1 MKIKRISR
9 PQRWFSLFFSHR
21 GIEER
26 RVILEF
32 IYFDLKAWNFFP
44 NDWIYYIINR
54 GEDVASRLICD
65 RWNFNIGSLKIF
77 VTATLFPRFSFY
89 FPILI
94 NFFNHAQQVLSDIRK
109 RYSLSLSLKDPK
121 INKIFHFDIFIIHRS
136 SSSSPVKI
144 NHLSNLFIN
153 KSLIPLSASRRNAI
167 VDVSI
172 VFSFF
177 FFRNNEG
184 SFPASS
190 TADEKNYAEGR
201 IKMWRG
207 GPGAVRQLR
216 ILNHHKFASGIG
228 VTTRDAPNH
237 FERSS

>member
-172 VFSFF
+172 VSSFF
-177 FFRNNEG
+177 FFFGTTKDPFLPRRRQMKRITQKEG
-184 SFPASS
+184 
-190 TADEKNYAEGR
+190 
-201 IKMWRG
+201 
-207 GPGAVRQLR
+207 
-216 ILNHHKFASGIG
+216 
-228 VTTRDAPNH
+228 
-237 FERSS
+237 

>member
-1 MKIKRISR
+1 MIFVIFFASR
-9 PQRWFSLFFSHR
+9 NRREASFSSREL
-21 GIEER
+21 
-26 RVILEF
+26 

-44 NDWIYYIINR
+44 NDWIYYIIHH
-54 GEDVASRLICD
+54 GDDVASRLICD

-172 VFSFF
+172 VSSFF
-177 FFRNNEG
+177 FFGTTKDPFLPRRRQMKRITQKEG
-184 SFPASS
+184 
-190 TADEKNYAEGR
+190 
-201 IKMWRG
+201 
-207 GPGAVRQLR
+207 
-216 ILNHHKFASGIG
+216 
-228 VTTRDAPNH
+228 
-237 FERSS
+237 

>member
-1 MKIKRISR
+1 MIFVIFFASR
-9 PQRWFSLFFSHR
+9 NRREASFSSREL
-21 GIEER
+21 
-26 RVILEF
+26 

-44 NDWIYYIINR
+44 NDWIYYIIHH
-54 GEDVASRLICD
+54 GDDVASRLICD

-136 SSSSPVKI
+136 SSSSSVKI

-172 VFSFF
+172 VSSFF
-177 FFRNNEG
+177 FFGTTKDPFLPRRRQMKRITQKEG
-184 SFPASS
+184 
-190 TADEKNYAEGR
+190 
-201 IKMWRG
+201 
-207 GPGAVRQLR
+207 
-216 ILNHHKFASGIG
+216 
-228 VTTRDAPNH
+228 
-237 FERSS
+237 

>member
-1 MKIKRISR
+1 MIFVI
-9 PQRWFSLFFSHR
+9 FSHR

-26 RVILEF
+26 WVILEF

-44 NDWIYYIINR
+44 NDWIYYIIHR
-54 GEDVASRLICD
+54 GENVASRLICD

-136 SSSSPVKI
+136 SSSSSVKI

-172 VFSFF
+172 VSSFF
-177 FFRNNEG
+177 FFGTTKDPFLPRRRQMKRITQKEG
-184 SFPASS
+184 
-190 TADEKNYAEGR
+190 
-201 IKMWRG
+201 
-207 GPGAVRQLR
+207 
-216 ILNHHKFASGIG
+216 
-228 VTTRDAPNH
+228 
-237 FERSS
+237 

>member
-172 VFSFF
+172 VSSFF
-177 FFRNNEG
+177 FFGTTKDPFLPRRRQMKRITQKEG
-184 SFPASS
+184 
-190 TADEKNYAEGR
+190 
-201 IKMWRG
+201 
-207 GPGAVRQLR
+207 
-216 ILNHHKFASGIG
+216 
-228 VTTRDAPNH
+228 
-237 FERSS
+237 

>member
-136 SSSSPVKI
+136 SSSSSVKI

-172 VFSFF
+172 VSSFF
-177 FFRNNEG
+177 FFGTTKDPFLPRRRQMKRITQKEG
-184 SFPASS
+184 
-190 TADEKNYAEGR
+190 
-201 IKMWRG
+201 
-207 GPGAVRQLR
+207 
-216 ILNHHKFASGIG
+216 
-228 VTTRDAPNH
+228 
-237 FERSS
+237 

>member
-172 VFSFF
+172 VSSFF
-177 FFRNNEG
+177 FSEQR
-184 SFPASS
+184 
-190 TADEKNYAEGR
+190 
-201 IKMWRG
+201 
-207 GPGAVRQLR
+207 R
-216 ILNHHKFASGIG
+216 ILSCLVDGRWKELRRRKDKNVARRSWSSSA
-228 VTTRDAPNH
+228 APYIK
-237 FERSS
+237 SS

>member
-172 VFSFF
+172 VSSFF
-177 FFRNNEG
+177 FFGTTKDPFPPRRRQMKRITQKEG
-184 SFPASS
+184 
-190 TADEKNYAEGR
+190 
-201 IKMWRG
+201 
-207 GPGAVRQLR
+207 
-216 ILNHHKFASGIG
+216 
-228 VTTRDAPNH
+228 
-237 FERSS
+237 

>member
-1 MKIKRISR
+1 MIFVIFFASR
-9 PQRWFSLFFSHR
+9 NRREASFSSREL
-21 GIEER
+21 
-26 RVILEF
+26 

-44 NDWIYYIINR
+44 NDWIYYIIHH

-172 VFSFF
+172 VSSFF
-177 FFRNNEG
+177 FFGTTKDPFLPRRRQMKRITQKEG
-184 SFPASS
+184 
-190 TADEKNYAEGR
+190 
-201 IKMWRG
+201 
-207 GPGAVRQLR
+207 
-216 ILNHHKFASGIG
+216 
-228 VTTRDAPNH
+228 
-237 FERSS
+237 